1 MKGYQYV
8 IIDDCWQVVR
18 DSNVN
23 ILPDPQRLPSGMKA
37 LAEYAGRLE
46 TFTGPGHWNDPDML
60 EMGNGGVSLSE
71 YRAHFSLWVILA
83 APWIAG
89 SDLRAMKPEIR
100 ESLPITPSSPCTRTR
115 WEVRAAGFTKMANW
129 KSGPRRCA
137 MEAVRWFC

>member
-1 MKGYQYV
+1 MKGYHYV

-18 DSNVN
+18 DNNVN

-46 TFTGPGHWNDPDML
+46 TFTGPGH
-60 EMGNGGVSLSE
+60 SE